1 MVDTPWG
8 PSELLRERRLPPGP
22 GSAPEEVARNQR
34 GRLFGAMVA
43 SVAKRGYAATRVS
56 DLVELSGVSSRA
68 FYDLFPDKR
77 ACLLATVEALLPPA
91 CAGGTEKEAAPWD
104 QGALRGAES
113 FAELIVSQPA
123 AARMC
128 LIEAYAAGP
137 QVAQKLENAAAWAES
152 QVLRLAR
159 ESPQRSAMPREMV
172 SAYVG
177 AIQEV
182 ARTRLRQGRESELPD
197 LIDDLLALALSY
209 RPPPEPLRLTT
220 RRTAAASEPQDAH
233 EHAERILRAMTAVVA
248 VQGYA
253 EVTVEQVVKQAGIS
267 GSMFYAH
274 FHSKDDAL
282 LAAIDSAGAQ
292 IVAAIM
298 PAFRRASDWPQGVRT
313 ALGGLFNFLASRP
326 ALARLLMVEAYAGGP
341 AALAHREEALRP
353 LQPLFSEGRK
363 LLPDLAPVGF
373 EAIAGG
379 IFFLAHKQIRDS
391 GPESLPSLAPICTYI
406 ALAPFLGAEEA
417 CAAAN
422 GDGRFRGSQ
431 APDAEASRAIAG
443 EPIRQK
449 LLNVLSDHAA
459 TPREI
464 ADELGHAET
473 AVRAD
478 LDVLERAGLV
488 EVVERRKRADA
499 EEEVYRS
506 SMGVIHTEPWDR
518 LDPAERQQIS
528 AQVDHLIRSDFDR
541 SMSSGIFDARAE
553 RVQVR
558 IPHIVDELGWQ
569 ELSELY
575 AETVAAALEIHAK
588 SSERL
593 EASEEGAINARTVL
607 ALFEVPP

>member
-1 MVDTPWG
+1 
-8 PSELLRERRLPPGP
+8 
-22 GSAPEEVARNQR
+22 
-34 GRLFGAMVA
+34 MVA
-43 SVAKRGYAATRVS
+43 SVAKRGYVATRVA

-68 FYDLFPDKR
+68 FYRLFPDKR
-77 ACLLATVEALLPPA
+77 ACFLATVEALLPPA
-91 CAGGTEKEAAPWD
+91 CEDGTEAAAPWE
-104 QGALRGAES
+104 QRALRGAES
-113 FAELIVSQPA
+113 FVELIVSQPA

-137 QVAQKLENAAAWAES
+137 KVTQKLENAAARAES
-152 QVLRLAR
+152 RVLRLAR
-159 ESPQRSAMPREMV
+159 ESPERSAIPEEMA

-197 LIDDLLALALSY
+197 LIDELLPLALSY

-220 RRTAAASEPQDAH
+220 RRTAAVSEPQDAYD
-233 EHAERILRAMTAVVA
+233 HAERILRAMTAVA
-248 VQGYA
+248 AERGYA
-253 EVTVEQVVKQAGIS
+253 EATVEQVVKQAGIS

-274 FHSKDDAL
+274 FQSKDDAL

-298 PAFRRASDWPQGVRT
+298 PAFRRGSDWPQGVRT
-313 ALGGLFNFLASRP
+313 ALGGLLNFLASRP

-363 LLPDLAPVGF
+363 LAPNLGPVAF

-379 IFFLAHKQIRDS
+379 IYYLAHKQIRDS
-391 GPESLPSLAPICTYI
+391 GPESLPALAPVCTYI
-406 ALAPFLGAEEA
+406 ALAPFVGADEA

-449 LLNVLSDHAA
+449 VLNILSDHAA
-459 TPREI
+459 TLREI
-464 ADELGHAET
+464 ADELGQAEA
-473 AVRAD
+473 AVRDD
-478 LDVLERAGLV
+478 LNVLERIGLV
-488 EVVERRKRADA
+488 EVVERRGDA
-499 EEEVYRS
+499 AEHLYKS
-506 SMGVIHTEPWDR
+506 NMGVIHTEPWDR
-518 LDPAERQQIS
+518 LNPAERQQIS
-528 AQVDHLIRSDFDR
+528 AQVDQLIRSDLDR
-541 SMSSGIFDARAE
+541 SMASGTFDARPE

-558 IPHIVDELGWQ
+558 IPHIVDEQGWQ

-575 AETVAAALEIHAK
+575 AETVTAALEIHAK

-593 EASEEGAINARTVL
+593 EASEESGIDARTVL
-607 ALFEVPP
+607 ALFEVPS